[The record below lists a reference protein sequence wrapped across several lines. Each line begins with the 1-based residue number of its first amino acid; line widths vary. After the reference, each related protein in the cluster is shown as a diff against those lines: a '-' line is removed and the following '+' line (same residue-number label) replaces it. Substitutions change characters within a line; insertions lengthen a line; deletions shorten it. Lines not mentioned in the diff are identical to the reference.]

1 MNLCRDDVT
10 TLFQRAE
17 GKSPIR
23 CGCSCPRTSLFSAT
37 SRLAFPTRPPR
48 LRLIFFWGHCL
59 PGCTPLWPLLIL
71 WQIMGRLEVSR
82 YSFRPTLHH
91 SLTFSNLRDVCA
103 VCSVAER
110 LPTSHDLVISN
121 LSAESK
127 LRKYFAQSFLLLPF
141 PSPHLFA
148 VGWSSTVTE
157 DFVSSL
163 PARCLP
169 SSSGTSS
176 GNVRA
181 CIVGLSESSAAAV

>member
-23 CGCSCPRTSLFSAT
+23 CGCSCPRTGLFSAT

-103 VCSVAER
+103 VCNVAER
-110 LPTSHDLVISN
+110 DFPHLTIWSSVTFQLSQSSENIS
-121 LSAESK
+121 LS
-127 LRKYFAQSFLLLPF
+127 RFFYFLSLLLI
-141 PSPHLFA
+141 
-148 VGWSSTVTE
+148 
-157 DFVSSL
+157 
-163 PARCLP
+163 CLP
-169 SSSGTSS
+169 WAGPPQ
-176 GNVRA
+176 
-181 CIVGLSESSAAAV
+181 